1 VVVRVLRTDQIIS
14 SALTNAQCEFE
25 EGDID
30 KRPGTGMIRH
40 IDISFYGD
48 LLKSGKSYIVWGT
61 IQLTAH
67 DSYTEHP
74 KVNTIFQ
81 INNWSRMLMSRS
93 QTRYQRSG
101 LSLTLLMILL
111 LLLVLLRSNYDITSS

>member
-1 VVVRVLRTDQIIS
+1 
-14 SALTNAQCEFE
+14 
-25 EGDID
+25 
-30 KRPGTGMIRH
+30 MIRH

-61 IQLTAH
+61 IRLTAH

-101 LSLTLLMILL
+101 LSLTLLMIYLFTGSVFMEPLISMISQLL
-111 LLLVLLRSNYDITSS
+111 IMMTPIAKHMSSRYQ